1 MRMLRGWMGL
11 LVLASVL
18 ALGGPGLF
26 AQYDYNTP
34 KYGTPPAAA
43 ATGLQDELKTAITHA
58 GFAAKYDS
66 LNEVTLH
73 LHHVLNCLVGPSGT
87 MYDAGAGNPCQGQGS
102 GILTDIQG
110 MSKDKYNEAWWAAQ
124 IANEAITMKNLD
136 QAKAAGRVIV
146 LTLTEVGK

>member
-1 MRMLRGWMGL
+1 MRMRTGWMGL

-18 ALGGPGLF
+18 ALGGSGVF

-34 KYGTPPAAA
+34 KYGTPAAG

-87 MYDAGAGNPCQGQGS
+87 MYDAGAGNPCQGQGN

-136 QAKAAGRVIV
+136 QGKAAGRIIAR
-146 LTLTEVGK
+146 TLTDVGK